1 MVPNQDQNQQTPNT
15 REKKNSPTR
24 EFPELD
30 PTEPQQPEVN
40 PQPMMNQEGS
50 QRGSSSDTNVN
61 SQPDRENTSRQK
73 NPKDNTT
80 TQKH

>member
-15 REKKNSPTR
+15 REKKNSPSR

-30 PTEPQQPEVN
+30 PSEPQQPEVN
-40 PQPMMNQEGS
+40 PPPMMNQEAGE
-50 QRGSSSDTNVN
+50 QGTSSDTNVN
-61 SQPDRENTSRQK
+61 SQPDREKASQQK
-73 NPKDNTT
+73 QPKNNTT